1 MRVKLPLLFLLLLS
15 VLLVPKVHAQNTNL
29 VDSSETK
36 LLADTGKRYII
47 PDTKKKISWTS
58 FSNKLFSM
66 QLGGVFLLDYTGFF
80 QDSTSKAQV
89 DKQKSQFD
97 LRSVR
102 LMARGKIFF
111 KQPWQYLISIE
122 YKGFDRDEGVHPFG
136 FTDLMF
142 TIPAGKLGSFSVGK
156 LKETF
161 VYEMVGDAANL
172 PQTERM
178 LSPFFASR
186 NTGVRWNKPAF
197 NDRMTF
203 SAGYFNNFITSG
215 TSFAE
220 GVNTVTARVTGLPI
234 YKEDGHHFI
243 HLAASMR
250 YLEAQNGVLRFKG
263 KDESNVSSNYIDTKD
278 FTAKNALSFGFEELM
293 NYNNFSLLGE
303 YVFTNANT
311 PGPNKHFDGF
321 YIEGSWVLSGE
332 TRPYDKKAAYAR
344 RVKPHGKGGAWEIVS
359 RVSNLDFDS
368 YDIDGGKMLK
378 LYEGLNWWATQY
390 WRLSVGYGFSN
401 LDKNNLNNGTTNSII
416 CRLQWVY

>member
-1 MRVKLPLLFLLLLS
+1 MRFKIRTLFYLLFS
-15 VLLVPKVHAQNTNL
+15 VLALQGAYAQNTNL
-29 VDSSETK
+29 VDSTEKK
-36 LLADTGKRYII
+36 LLADTGKRYLI
-47 PDTKKKISWTS
+47 PDAKKKISWTS

-111 KQPWQYLISIE
+111 KQPWQYLISVE

-142 TIPAGKLGSFSVGK
+142 TIPAGKIGSFSVGK

-186 NTGVRWNKPAF
+186 NTGVRWSKPAI

-203 SAGYFNNFITSG
+203 SAGYFNNFIMSG

-220 GVNTVTARVTGLPI
+220 GANTVTARVTGLPI

-321 YIEGSWVLSGE
+321 YIEGSWVISGE

-344 RVKPHGKGGAWEIVS
+344 RVKPNGKGGAWEIVS
-359 RVSNLDFDS
+359 RVSNLNFDS